1 MQEDSLKGI
10 YKTLSQC
17 AYISKYAGGIGLS
30 VHNIRASGSY
40 IAGVSF
46 YLFVFVIYYSK
57 LKVNRLL
64 NESKTSSPEST
75 KIDLTVLFSYIRH
88 TCFCVF
94 RS

>member
-40 IAGVSF
+40 IAGVSWIF
-46 YLFVFVIYYSK
+46 FVLFTIFFVIYQ
-57 LKVNRLL
+57 NF
-64 NESKTSSPEST
+64 ST
-75 KIDLTVLFSYIRH
+75 
-88 TCFCVF
+88 
-94 RS
+94 

>member
-40 IAGVSF
+40 IAGVS
-46 YLFVFVIYYSK
+46 LIICIY
-57 LKVNRLL
+57 N
-64 NESKTSSPEST
+64 
-75 KIDLTVLFSYIRH
+75 I
-88 TCFCVF
+88 
-94 RS
+94 